1 MDRLGVSGKWEVVL
15 VAFAL
20 SALGCSASANVE
32 VKATTSAKVVADKDG
47 DGIADASDKCP
58 TVQEDGLAPQ
68 EKDGC
73 PSEDPDK
80 DGLLGAADKCPTEP
94 ETVNKFKDDDGC
106 PDDGPKLKL
115 KLGKA
120 RLTADKVVI
129 DQAIQFKTDSAEIES
144 ESEPVIKDVVGVM
157 KANPDIDFVEIAGHA
172 DKRGGDAKN
181 KDLTQKRADAVLA
194 ELVKGGIEANRLR
207 AVGYGSYCP
216 EDPQENE
223 AAYTKN
229 RRVEF
234 VVLRRAGSPLAAKW
248 GGCAEAAKKGMK
260 IAAIPDTAPK
270 SKARAVPV
278 ARAKREKGK
287 VTREGSVLT
296 LPENVNFVTDK
307 WDLGP
312 GAEDVVKLL
321 RDYLNANKDITKL
334 RIEGHASQKQNSP
347 SLEALSR
354 NRAKTV
360 VDWLVKNGIDKRRL
374 FAVGCGAKRLWMGP
388 DGKPDM
394 EESKRTEAHV
404 VETNGELE
412 PDQPIVPADCE
423 VVQD

>member
-1 MDRLGVSGKWEVVL
+1 MRKIGVVARWGVV
-15 VAFAL
+15 FAAL
-20 SALGCSASANVE
+20 AGSVLGCSASAE
-32 VKATTSAKVVADKDG
+32 VAVKTADEPAVTADKDG
-47 DGIADASDKCP
+47 DGIADKGDKCP
-58 TVQEDGLAPQ
+58 SEKEDGLAPQ
-68 EKDGC
+68 AKDGC
-73 PSEDPDK
+73 PTDDADK
-80 DGLLGAADKCPTEP
+80 DGIAGKADSCPDKP

-106 PDDGPKLKL
+106 PDEAPKPAPRRR
-115 KLGKA
+115 A

-129 DQAIQFKTDSAEIES
+129 DQAIKFKTDSAEIEA
-144 ESEPVIKDVVGVM
+144 ESEPILKDVLGVM
-157 KANPDIDFVEIAGHA
+157 KENPDIDFVEVAGHA

-181 KDLTQKRADAVLA
+181 KELTQKRADAVMAAL
-194 ELVKGGIEANRLR
+194 EKDGIDKNRMR

-216 EDPQENE
+216 EDPAETDE
-223 AAYTKN
+223 AYTKN

-234 VVLRRAGSPLAAKW
+234 VVLRRAGAPLAAKW
-248 GGCAEAAKKGMK
+248 GGCPEAAKKGMK

-270 SKARAVPV
+270 SKAKAVPV

-296 LPENVNFVTDK
+296 LPDNVNFVTDK

-312 GAEDVVKLL
+312 GAEDIVKLL

-334 RIEGHASQKQNSP
+334 RIEGHAAQTKNSP
-347 SLEALSR
+347 SLESLSR

-360 VDWLVKNGIDKRRL
+360 VEWLVKNGIDKKRL
-374 FAVGCGAKRLWMGP
+374 FAVGCGAKRLLMGK

-404 VETNGELE
+404 VETNGVLE